1 MRRASGVVGKLRE
14 RVEHLIQVYS
24 EVQLDSTPEMEVLY
38 MMFDRCH
45 TKDRKRSLKRH
56 TKYFNFRFKNSV
68 GTPCTIL
75 LFLGSL
81 CTRLISLENVL
92 EGSDIAQNFA

>member
-45 TKDRKRSLKRH
+45 TKDRKRSLAQH
-56 TKYFNFRFKNSV
+56 LKYFNLRSKIQLDH
-68 GTPCTIL
+68 P
-75 LFLGSL
+75 
-81 CTRLISLENVL
+81 
-92 EGSDIAQNFA
+92 A